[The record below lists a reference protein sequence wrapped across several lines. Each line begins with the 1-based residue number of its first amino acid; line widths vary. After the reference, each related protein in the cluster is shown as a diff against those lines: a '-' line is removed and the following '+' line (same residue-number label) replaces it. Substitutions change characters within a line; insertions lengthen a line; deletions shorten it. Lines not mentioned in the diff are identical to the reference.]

1 MGQESLNPELN
12 QELISVL
19 EAMIDPV
26 HIINKEFNIIFMN
39 EAFKKWNAHFGFK
52 TEVIGKKLTDIF
64 PFLSDRPL
72 AEYEYIF
79 ETGKAMAIAER
90 TGHRREEFYNIQRIP
105 IFNKNSPQVT
115 HIVTIIRDVTKNV
128 AITEALKESERK
140 YRSLIQTMGEGVWVT
155 DRLDRTILVNSTLLK
170 MLDYTEGEML
180 GRKVTEFLTP
190 EYIDLFNEIREKRMS
205 EEIPASTY
213 ELDFLT
219 KNGLTIHTRVA
230 GTALYN
236 EENELIGS
244 FGVISDI
251 SAEKKYQQLQE
262 RFIGVTAHELRT
274 PLAIIS
280 GYLELLQKDP
290 SITQEHQNI
299 YNAMFKNALRLH
311 QLVQSVHDLTA
322 IQANVFTI
330 NPTRTNLNDFVSQ
343 FKMQIKILFPNRLI
357 LINEEIHSPQ
367 LELMIDTN
375 RINQVLENLV
385 DNAAKN
391 SRQDKIIT
399 INFSYSDNSLN
410 LTVEDEGTGISNQK
424 LFQLFQPF
432 SHIPT
437 EFSQRGTGLGLYII
451 KSIISAHNGKMSVIT
466 QENKGSCFSV
476 TIPSFLE
483 IFPKSF

>member
-1 MGQESLNPELN
+1 
-12 QELISVL
+12 
-19 EAMIDPV
+19 
-26 HIINKEFNIIFMN
+26 MN
-39 EAFKKWNAHFGFK
+39 EAFNNWNAHFGFK
-52 TEVIGKKLTDIF
+52 SQVVGKKLTEIF

-79 ETGKAMAIAER
+79 KTGEAMAIAER
-90 TGHRREEFYNIQRIP
+90 TNHRREEFYNIQRIP
-105 IFNKNSPQVT
+105 IMNEKTSQVS

-128 AITEALKESERK
+128 AIMEALKESERK

-180 GRKVTEFLTP
+180 GREVTEFLSS
-190 EYIDLFNEIREKRMS
+190 ESLESFKKVRGQRLS
-205 EEIPASTY
+205 EEIRASTY
-213 ELDFLT
+213 ELDFIT
-219 KNGLTIHTRVA
+219 KNGLTVHTRVA

-236 EENELIGS
+236 EENEIIGS

-251 SAEKKYQQLQE
+251 SAEKKFQQLQE

-290 SITQEHQNI
+290 SKTQEHQKI
-299 YNAMFKNALRLH
+299 YNAMIKNTVRL
-311 QLVQSVHDLTA
+311 QDLVQSVHDLTA

-330 NPTRTNLNDFVSQ
+330 NPNKTILLDFVEQ
-343 FKMQIKILFPNRLI
+343 FKKQITMLYPNRLI
-357 LINEEIHSPQ
+357 IIDDQTQSHSIDM
-367 LELMIDTN
+367 MIDSN

-391 SRQDKIIT
+391 SPIDKIIT
-399 INFSYSDNSLN
+399 VTFSYFDDSLSV
-410 LTVEDEGTGISNQK
+410 TVQDEGIGISNQI
-424 LFQLFQPF
+424 LFQLLQPF

-437 EFSQRGTGLGLYII
+437 EYSQRGTGLGLYII
-451 KSIISAHNGKMSVIT
+451 RSIISAHNGTLSVIT
-466 QENKGSCFSV
+466 QENEGSWFTV
-476 TIPSFLE
+476 AIPSINGNNL
-483 IFPKSF
+483 